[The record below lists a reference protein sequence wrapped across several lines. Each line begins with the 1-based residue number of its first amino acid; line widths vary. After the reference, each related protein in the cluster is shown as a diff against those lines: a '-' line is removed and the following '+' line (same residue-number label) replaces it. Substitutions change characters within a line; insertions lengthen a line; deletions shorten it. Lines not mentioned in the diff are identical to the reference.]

1 MNQRSDRLY
10 NIIHRLRDGR
20 LHTATDLSRVLGV
33 TPRTIYRDMDRL
45 TASGI
50 DISGTPG
57 LGYRSGAS
65 VNLPALNLTN
75 EELEVLHLGLAVI
88 GEGADP
94 ALQSAA
100 LSLSKKIEDGLPEEG
115 KVAPQPFG
123 FAIYPFAEAAR
134 GFQHMPSIRAAIRS
148 RQKLQIT
155 DLNATTQ
162 VIRPLNLDYWGR
174 VWNCVSWSE
183 KTDDFASFR
192 LDLIDLLTVLPELFV
207 DEHGK
212 TLPDYRRRQPRY

>member
-20 LHTATDLSRVLGV
+20 LHTATDLSRDLGV

-45 TASGI
+45 KESGI

-100 LSLSKKIEDGLPEEG
+100 LSLSKKIEDVLPEEG

-155 DLNATTQ
+155 DFNATAQ

-192 LDLIDLLTVLPELFV
+192 LDLIDCLTVLPELFV

-212 TLPDYRRRQPRY
+212 TLRDYRRRQPGY

>member
-100 LSLSKKIEDGLPEEG
+100 LSLSKKIEDVLPEEG